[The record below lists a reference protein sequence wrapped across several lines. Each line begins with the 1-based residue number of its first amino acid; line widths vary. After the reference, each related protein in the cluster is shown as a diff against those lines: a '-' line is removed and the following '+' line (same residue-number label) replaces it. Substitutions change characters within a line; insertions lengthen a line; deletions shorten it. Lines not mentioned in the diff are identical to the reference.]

1 MRVEHMRLQKT
12 VCVLLRSPCDR
23 YNKSLTLGPN
33 WTLKGK
39 SGAIGMSAIDSIK
52 NTIPRILMSLKFN
65 ESSSQFN
72 ES

>member
-23 YNKSLTLGPN
+23 YNKSSTLGLN

-39 SGAIGMSAIDSIK
+39 SGTIGMSAIDAIK
-52 NTIPRILMSLKFN
+52 NTMPRVLVNLMKVNREIL
-65 ESSSQFN
+65 
-72 ES
+72 

>member
-39 SGAIGMSAIDSIK
+39 SGTIGMSAIK
-52 NTIPRILMSLKFN
+52 NTIPRVLVNLMKVNREIL
-65 ESSSQFN
+65 
-72 ES
+72 

>member
-23 YNKSLTLGPN
+23 YNKSSTLGPN

-39 SGAIGMSAIDSIK
+39 SGAIGMSVIK

>member
-23 YNKSLTLGPN
+23 YNKSSTLGLN

-39 SGAIGMSAIDSIK
+39 SGTIGMSAIK
-52 NTIPRILMSLKFN
+52 NMMPRVLVNLMKVNREIL
-65 ESSSQFN
+65 
-72 ES
+72 

>member
-23 YNKSLTLGPN
+23 YNKSSTLGLN

-39 SGAIGMSAIDSIK
+39 SGTIGMSAIDAVK
-52 NTIPRILMSLKFN
+52 NMMPRVLVNLMKVN
-65 ESSSQFN
+65 REIQ
-72 ES
+72 

>member
-23 YNKSLTLGPN
+23 YNKSSTLGHN

-39 SGAIGMSAIDSIK
+39 SGAIGMNVIK
-52 NTIPRILMSLKFN
+52 NMMPRVLVNLMKVN
-65 ESSSQFN
+65 REIQ
-72 ES
+72 

>member
-12 VCVLLRSPCDR
+12 VCVLLKSPCDR
-23 YNKSLTLGPN
+23 YNKSSTLGHN

-39 SGAIGMSAIDSIK
+39 SGTIGMNAIK
-52 NTIPRILMSLKFN
+52 NMIPRILMPLKFN

>member
-23 YNKSLTLGPN
+23 YNKSSTLGLN

-39 SGAIGMSAIDSIK
+39 SGTIGMSAIDAIK
-52 NTIPRILMSLKFN
+52 NMMPRVLVNLMKVNREIL
-65 ESSSQFN
+65 
-72 ES
+72 

>member
-23 YNKSLTLGPN
+23 YNKSSTLGLN

-39 SGAIGMSAIDSIK
+39 SGTIGMSAIDAIK
-52 NTIPRILMSLKFN
+52 NMIPRVLVNLMKVNREIL
-65 ESSSQFN
+65 
-72 ES
+72 

>member
-23 YNKSLTLGPN
+23 YNKSSTLGHN

-39 SGAIGMSAIDSIK
+39 SGAIGMSAIK
-52 NTIPRILMSLKFN
+52 NMIPRVLVNLMKVN
-65 ESSSQFN
+65 REIQ
-72 ES
+72 

>member
-23 YNKSLTLGPN
+23 YNKSSILGLN

-39 SGAIGMSAIDSIK
+39 SGAIGMSAIK
-52 NTIPRILMSLKFN
+52 NMIPRVLQDLREAHIVN
-65 ESSSQFN
+65 GN
-72 ES
+72 